1 MSAENS
7 NTDHFWLT
15 SVASAALAVGCC
27 VLIGKFAPHWL
38 GIPNPENFKQPDA
51 PKIMVIDANDA
62 LVRVSKT
69 PQGAND
75 PTISRHLV
83 DQQMAEMAAMNIIVV
98 DHRAVLAAPPGVRVN
113 TQQFVDKILQSAPI
127 PLVKREL
134 LEEHAKSVLKHEVKS
149 VNDRDEKRPSVQLN
163 MTPEELAE
171 LSKAPQSEEDLKR
184 LLGALEEMQKVFE
197 QIEQQ
202 SGQKTPRE

>member
-1 MSAENS
+1 M
-7 NTDHFWLT
+7 
-15 SVASAALAVGCC
+15 
-27 VLIGKFAPHWL
+27 
-38 GIPNPENFKQPDA
+38 
-51 PKIMVIDANDA
+51 
-62 LVRVSKT
+62 
-69 PQGAND
+69 
-75 PTISRHLV
+75 
-83 DQQMAEMAAMNIIVV
+83 
-98 DHRAVLAAPPGVRVN
+98 
-113 TQQFVDKILQSAPI
+113 
-127 PLVKREL
+127 KREL

-202 SGQKTPRE
+202 TGQKIPNK